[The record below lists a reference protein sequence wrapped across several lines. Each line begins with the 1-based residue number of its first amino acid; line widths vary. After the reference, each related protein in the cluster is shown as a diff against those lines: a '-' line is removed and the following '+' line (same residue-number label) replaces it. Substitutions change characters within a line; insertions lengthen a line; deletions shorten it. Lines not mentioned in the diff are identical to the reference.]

1 MQVNKKAILAGLASA
16 ALLLTAACTS
26 SETASTSVTA
36 QCRPM
41 PLTKGITPVLKNVPR
56 PSEQVILGW
65 ISESTSTPIENLQLD
80 STFDDLNMD
89 SLDQVELVLALE
101 DNWGKSIP
109 DAEAENFRTVG
120 DVVRYIQANS

>member
-56 PSEQVILGW
+56 PSEQTILGW
-65 ISESTSTPIENLQLD
+65 ISESISIPVEKLQLD
-80 STFDDLNMD
+80 STFDDLSMD

-109 DAEAENFRTVG
+109 DEAAENFRTVG

>member
-26 SETASTSVTA
+26 SDTASTSVTA

-41 PLTKGITPVLKNVPR
+41 PLTKGITPILKNVPR
-56 PSEQVILGW
+56 PTEQVILSW
-65 ISESTSTPIENLQLD
+65 ISESTSKPVETLQLGT
-80 STFDDLNMD
+80 SFGDLGLD
-89 SLDQVELVLALE
+89 SLDVVELVLVLE

-109 DAEAENFRTVG
+109 DEEAEKLQTVG